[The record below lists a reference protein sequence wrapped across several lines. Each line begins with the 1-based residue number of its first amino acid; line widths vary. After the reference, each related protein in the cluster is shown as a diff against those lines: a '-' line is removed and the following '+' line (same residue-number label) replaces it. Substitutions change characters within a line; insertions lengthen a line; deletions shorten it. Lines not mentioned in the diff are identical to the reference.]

1 MTAFLANV
9 GVNASHSAR
18 SPLRADGS
26 FDLLPIPERIAWSD
40 PMLRPADLPSLAFP
54 RTWASKAL
62 HVDPDLTH
70 EPRTYG
76 DNCRRAGRAFALRH
90 ARPGDLIA
98 FVARLHEQAGAGPP
112 AFYLVGALEVEDVRP
127 DVTADPGEGWWD
139 GNAHVRRARAIGVW
153 DSFWVFKGTSKR
165 ALLRK
170 AVPFARKDADA
181 LLQPFWR
188 STRSELQT
196 IGSCTRAVRR
206 LEGGKEA
213 LLRELC
219 A

>member
-18 SPLRADGS
+18 SPLHADGS
-26 FDLLPIPERIAWSD
+26 FDLLPIPERIPWSD
-40 PMLRPADLPSLAFP
+40 PMLRPADLPGLTFP
-54 RTWASKAL
+54 RTWTNLAL

-70 EPRTYG
+70 QPPTYG
-76 DNCRRAGRAFALRH
+76 DNCRRAGRAFALRQ

-98 FVARLHEQAGAGPP
+98 FLARLHPGAGAAG
-112 AFYLVGALEVEDVRP
+112 FYLVGALEVEDVLT
-127 DVTADPGEGWWD
+127 DVSTDPGQGWWD
-139 GNAHVRRARAIGVW
+139 GNAHVRRARATRLW
-153 DSFWVFKGTSKR
+153 DSFWVFKGTPRSG
-165 ALLRK
+165 LLGK
-170 AVPFARKDADA
+170 AVPFRRKDADA
-181 LLQPFWR
+181 LLEPSWR
-188 STRSELQT
+188 GTRSDLQT
-196 IGSCTRAVRR
+196 IGSCTRAIRR